1 MVFYS
6 RPVVRASAHDCA
18 RHDCP
23 MYIVPDVAVGTG
35 LLARLTVHV
44 ELFIT
49 QNRKGVRL
57 AVPPELLTRADE
69 VLE

>member
-1 MVFYS
+1 
-6 RPVVRASAHDCA
+6 
-18 RHDCP
+18 